1 MNLKQLRAER
11 EIAGAQ
17 YAKALDGFRSA
28 FVRLAAVE
36 RTLTNRNVND
46 GEVRS
51 FHPHRL
57 RLEQALQSFQHWD
70 FQPRILV
77 NEWHIL
83 RRATVTK
90 NATVK
95 RDRNGCVSQRGRT
108 TESKLNWRT
117 LC

>member
-1 MNLKQLRAER
+1 MNLKQLKAER
-11 EIAGAQ
+11 AAAGAA
-17 YAKALDGFRSA
+17 YVKALDGFRSA

-77 NEWHIL
+77 NEWHEPIVVASDAQIDGFTPDL
-83 RRATVTK
+83 A
-90 NATVK
+90 NAT
-95 RDRNGCVSQRGRT
+95 
-108 TESKLNWRT
+108 
-117 LC
+117 

>member
-1 MNLKQLRAER
+1 MNLKQLKAER
-11 EIAGAQ
+11 AAAGAA
-17 YAKALDGFRSA
+17 YVKALAEFRSA

-36 RTLTNRNVND
+36 RTLTNRNINE

-77 NEWHIL
+77 TDWHEPIVEISDVQINGFTSDP
-83 RRATVTK
+83 A
-90 NATVK
+90 NAV
-95 RDRNGCVSQRGRT
+95 
-108 TESKLNWRT
+108 
-117 LC
+117 

>member
-1 MNLKQLRAER
+1 MNLKQLKAER
-11 EIAGAQ
+11 AAAGAA
-17 YAKALDGFRSA
+17 YVKALDEFRSA

-70 FQPRILV
+70 FQPRIFINDGTSRSL
-77 NEWHIL
+77 WHRTRKIDAFSPDL
-83 RRATVTK
+83 A
-90 NATVK
+90 NAT
-95 RDRNGCVSQRGRT
+95 
-108 TESKLNWRT
+108 
-117 LC
+117 

>member
-1 MNLKQLRAER
+1 MNLKQLKAER
-11 EIAGAQ
+11 AAAGAA
-17 YAKALDGFRSA
+17 YVKALAEFRSA

-46 GEVRS
+46 GEIRS

-77 NEWHIL
+77 ADWHEPIVVASDAQINSFTPDL
-83 RRATVTK
+83 AAAT
-90 NATVK
+90 
-95 RDRNGCVSQRGRT
+95 
-108 TESKLNWRT
+108 
-117 LC
+117 

>member
-1 MNLKQLRAER
+1 VNLKQLKAER
-11 EIAGAQ
+11 AAAVAA
-17 YAKALDGFRSA
+17 YVKALSEFRSA

-70 FQPRILV
+70 FQPRIFV
-77 NEWHIL
+77 NEWHEPIVV
-83 RRATVTK
+83 ASDAQIYGFTPDPA
-90 NATVK
+90 NAA
-95 RDRNGCVSQRGRT
+95 
-108 TESKLNWRT
+108 
-117 LC
+117 